1 MTDKARPGG
10 ISSIGTAAIAR
21 VGYGA
26 MQLFETSGEDAA
38 AVLRRAVELGVNHI
52 DTASFYGP
60 GEVNRRIRAAL
71 APYPEDLVI
80 VSKVG
85 ARFTGEEPIP
95 LAPAQR
101 PAELRAA
108 VEDDL
113 RQLGLDRIP
122 VVNLRRL
129 DLGPG
134 LQAEDD
140 QIVDVDDQLAEM
152 IALRDEGKIGAIG
165 ISAVPLDVLRR
176 ALPAGIVCVQNAYS
190 LIDRTQEEM
199 LDFCVAED
207 IAWVPYF
214 PLGSAF
220 PGFPKV
226 ADNPVVVDI
235 AGELGA
241 TPAQVGLAWVLAH
254 APNTLLIPGT
264 RSIAHLEEN
273 MGAGYVP
280 LGADALARLDGV
292 TAPGDGPQLH
302 GLASFQEPFS
312 RGADRLT
319 TVADMADAGDVTPPW
334 WLKPANKVF
343 ILMTRLGL
351 SFGGESPVVLTVP
364 GRKSGTP
371 RSTPVTPM
379 TVDGN
384 QYVVAGF
391 PGADWVRNVRA
402 AGEVA
407 VARGRKRERVRMV
420 ELSADDARPFLRVF
434 PTEVPTGVGFIKRAG
449 LVTEGRPD
457 EFEAL
462 AGRCAVFRL
471 DPV

>member
-1 MTDKARPGG
+1 MTANTRPGG
-10 ISSIGTAAIAR
+10 QGTIGTAKVAR

-26 MQLFETSGEDAA
+26 MQLFEATPADAA
-38 AVLRRAVELGVNHI
+38 AVLRRAVDLGVNHI

-85 ARFTGEEPIP
+85 ARYTGEDPIP
-95 LAPAQR
+95 LAAAQK

-113 RQLGLDRIP
+113 RQLGLECVP

-134 LQAEDD
+134 LQTEGD
-140 QIVDVDDQLAEM
+140 QIVSLDDQLAEM

-165 ISAVPLDVLRR
+165 VSAAPLDVLRR

-190 LIDRTQEEM
+190 LIDRSQEDM
-199 LDFCVAED
+199 LGVCVAED

-235 AGELGA
+235 AGDLGA
-241 TPAQVGLAWVLAH
+241 TPSQVGLAWVLAH

-273 MGAGYVP
+273 IGTANLV
-280 LGADALARLDGV
+280 LSADALARLDAV
-292 TAPGDGPQLH
+292 TTPEASPLPPHGFDAALEAFQKAP
-302 GLASFQEPFS
+302 
-312 RGADRLT
+312 
-319 TVADMADAGDVTPPW
+319 
-334 WLKPANKVF
+334 
-343 ILMTRLGL
+343 
-351 SFGGESPVVLTVP
+351 
-364 GRKSGTP
+364 
-371 RSTPVTPM
+371 
-379 TVDGN
+379 
-384 QYVVAGF
+384 
-391 PGADWVRNVRA
+391 
-402 AGEVA
+402 
-407 VARGRKRERVRMV
+407 
-420 ELSADDARPFLRVF
+420 
-434 PTEVPTGVGFIKRAG
+434 
-449 LVTEGRPD
+449 
-457 EFEAL
+457 
-462 AGRCAVFRL
+462 
-471 DPV
+471 

>member
-1 MTDKARPGG
+1 MTDKPHPGG
-10 ISSIGTAAIAR
+10 VGSIGTATVAR

-26 MQLFETSGEDAA
+26 MQLFEDVTPADAT

-71 APYPEDLVI
+71 APYPDDLVI

-85 ARFTGEEPIP
+85 ARYTGDDPIP

-113 RQLGLDRIP
+113 RQLGLDCVP

-129 DLGPG
+129 DLRPG
-134 LQAEDD
+134 LAAEGD

-190 LIDRTQEEM
+190 LIDRTQEATLET
-199 LDFCVAED
+199 CVAED

-226 ADNPVVVDI
+226 ADNPVVLDI

-241 TPAQVGLAWVLAH
+241 TPSQVGLAWVLAH
-254 APNTLLIPGT
+254 APNALLIPGT

-273 MGAGYVP
+273 LGAGSVA

-302 GLASFQEPFS
+302 GVEPFREAS
-312 RGADRLT
+312 RR
-319 TVADMADAGDVTPPW
+319 
-334 WLKPANKVF
+334 
-343 ILMTRLGL
+343 
-351 SFGGESPVVLTVP
+351 
-364 GRKSGTP
+364 
-371 RSTPVTPM
+371 
-379 TVDGN
+379 
-384 QYVVAGF
+384 
-391 PGADWVRNVRA
+391 
-402 AGEVA
+402 
-407 VARGRKRERVRMV
+407 
-420 ELSADDARPFLRVF
+420 
-434 PTEVPTGVGFIKRAG
+434 
-449 LVTEGRPD
+449 
-457 EFEAL
+457 
-462 AGRCAVFRL
+462 
-471 DPV
+471 